1 MDNLV
6 GLGPCSQ
13 PAHVTVSP
21 ISRSRPKLVLCAG
34 LPHMWCAVVL
44 IAVTPLKPSAL
55 GHVLAGLLS
64 HTVCPKKQL
73 PVRVQE
79 FRDSASILAEAGK
92 RNGFSH
98 PVGLVWSTELGLV
111 LGHSPALQGTHP
123 LLGQQCLIQSWFCPI
138 HSPLL

>member
-13 PAHVTVSP
+13 PAHVTVGP

-73 PVRVQE
+73 PVWVQE

-92 RNGFSH
+92 RSGCSH
-98 PVGLVWSTELGLV
+98 PVGLVWSTELGLDT
-111 LGHSPALQGTHP
+111 AL
-123 LLGQQCLIQSWFCPI
+123 LCKAPI
-138 HSPLL
+138 YFWGSSV